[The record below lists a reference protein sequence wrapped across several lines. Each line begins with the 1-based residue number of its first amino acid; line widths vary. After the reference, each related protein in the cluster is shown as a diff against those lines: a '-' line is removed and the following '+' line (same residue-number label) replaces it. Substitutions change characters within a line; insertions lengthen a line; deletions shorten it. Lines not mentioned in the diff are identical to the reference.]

1 MQAEMR
7 KREVIEFRQPQVL
20 LDYTVPLVE
29 VNICYFDIYVKS
41 NRQGRG
47 LRTWHVHKG

>member
-1 MQAEMR
+1 MR
-7 KREVIEFRQPQVL
+7 KREVIEPRQNAIP
-20 LDYTVPLVE
+20 LDNMVKIVE

-47 LRTWHVHKG
+47 LRAWHVHKG